1 MGRLKPTMLDISAEY
16 RYRGSDPSSAASFRL
31 LIFEFP
37 PTV

>member
-16 RYRGSDPSSAASFRL
+16 TYRGSDPSSAASFRL

-37 PTV
+37 PKV